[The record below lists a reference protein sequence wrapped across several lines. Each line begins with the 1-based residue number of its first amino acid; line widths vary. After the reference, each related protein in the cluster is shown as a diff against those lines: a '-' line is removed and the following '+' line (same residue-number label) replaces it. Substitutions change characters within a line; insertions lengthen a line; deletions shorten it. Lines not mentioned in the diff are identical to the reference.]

1 MPQLLNRFALF
12 YPMRLVATCF
22 MVVVSS
28 LYAFQF
34 DRVDAFYSVVLPVLL
49 VYPHVVHYVA
59 RKYPQNRLAI
69 ELRTFP
75 FDCFVVGLIVASTG
89 FTPLPAFVLVTVALA
104 SSLAVNGGRQMLL
117 GAAGLV
123 GGMAAYAVFVGVD
136 VGPKDSIAVDVAC
149 LVFVFVYFMT
159 FAYSAY
165 NRNALL
171 LSSQTELRERNESLE
186 IEKLR
191 SDRLLLNL
199 VPSRLV
205 AELSTAGGVKATE
218 FDPVTLV
225 AIEMRH
231 FSRRLRDGD
240 AQEVL
245 AHLMHCFK
253 AFDAIA
259 GRVGMEK
266 LKTMGDTYIAIA
278 GLPTAKPGDAVA
290 GVEAALGIR
299 EFLADL
305 AESRRAHGKFVL
317 DARVCVHS
325 GGVIGG
331 VVDTAKLSYD
341 VWGRAMKTLFQL
353 LRACPDGEIAVSD
366 ATRRLAGDAFEW
378 FEAGTFDAGHGV
390 PLAYHGIGNRTI
402 LVPERV

>member
-1 MPQLLNRFALF
+1 MPHRLNRFALF

-22 MVVVSS
+22 MVIVSS

-34 DRVDAFYSVVLPVLL
+34 DRADGVYYVLVLVLL

-59 RKYPQNRLAI
+59 RKYPQNRLTI

-75 FDCFVVGLIVASTG
+75 FDCFIVGLIVASTG
-89 FTPLPAFVLVTVALA
+89 FTPLPTFVLITVALA
-104 SSLAVNGGRQMLL
+104 SSMAVNGGRQMLL
-117 GAAGLV
+117 GAAALV
-123 GGMAAYAVFVGVD
+123 GGFVAYGVFID
-136 VGPKDSIAVDVAC
+136 FDFHSKDSIPVDIAC

-171 LSSQTELRERNESLE
+171 LTSQTELRERNESLE

-191 SDRLLLNL
+191 SDRLMLNL

-205 AELSTAGGVKATE
+205 AEMSKAGGVKAAE

-225 AIEMRH
+225 AIEMRQ

-240 AQEVL
+240 PHEVL

-253 AFDAIA
+253 AFDAIG
-259 GRVGMEK
+259 GRLGMEK

-278 GLPTAKPGDAVA
+278 GVPTSKPGDAVA
-290 GVEAALGIR
+290 GVEAALGVR

-305 AESRRAHGKFVL
+305 AESRRAHGHFVL
-317 DARVCVHS
+317 DARICVHS
-325 GGVIGG
+325 GRVIGG
-331 VVDTAKLSYD
+331 VVDTSKLSYD
-341 VWGRAMKTLFQL
+341 VWGQAMKTLFQL

-378 FEAGTFDAGHGV
+378 YEAGTFDAGHGAM
-390 PLAYHGIGNRTI
+390 LAYHGIGKRA
-402 LVPERV
+402 LRVPEPV